1 MSVSLLPV
9 IMVQPARTRKTVI
22 NVYVGMGTRAL
33 DVNQVY
39 MILLIVL
46 ILYNSWQNNNLMGE
60 CS

>member
-46 ILYNSWQNNNLMGE
+46 ILYNSWQNNNLMAE

>member
-46 ILYNSWQNNNLMGE
+46 ILYNSWENNNLITE

>member
-9 IMVQPARTRKTVI
+9 LMVQPARTRKTVI

-46 ILYNSWQNNNLMGE
+46 ILYNSWENNNLITE